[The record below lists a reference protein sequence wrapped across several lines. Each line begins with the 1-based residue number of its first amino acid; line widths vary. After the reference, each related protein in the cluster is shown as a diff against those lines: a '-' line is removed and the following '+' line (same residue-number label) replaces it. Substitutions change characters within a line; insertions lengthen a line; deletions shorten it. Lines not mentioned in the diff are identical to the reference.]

1 MHAGMALAVY
11 MLRAALGSLTDMH
24 SAWLSSAKTPFL
36 ASLPLNFLPA
46 FIWFNVAVCGG
57 FAAQSVT
64 LRAWPS
70 STTHSALVQSV
81 EVSETPKPLKVW
93 RWRACIASSAVTSYL
108 VCVEA
113 LWLNHSVLFGPF
125 YQITWVAFAA
135 VVLAVI
141 ITAELSVL
149 FTCATEPPHVHACA

>member
-1 MHAGMALAVY
+1 MALAVY

-70 STTHSALVQSV
+70 STAHSALGQSV
-81 EVSETPKPLKVW
+81 EVPETPKQFRMG
-93 RWRACIASSAVTSYL
+93 RWLQRTACVASSAVPSYF
-108 VCVEA
+108 VYSEA
-113 LWLNHSVLFGPF
+113 FWLTNSVVSGCF
-125 YQITWVAFAA
+125 YQITWVAFGAVALA
-135 VVLAVI
+135 VV

-149 FTCATEPPHVHACA
+149 FTCATDTSHVHAIA